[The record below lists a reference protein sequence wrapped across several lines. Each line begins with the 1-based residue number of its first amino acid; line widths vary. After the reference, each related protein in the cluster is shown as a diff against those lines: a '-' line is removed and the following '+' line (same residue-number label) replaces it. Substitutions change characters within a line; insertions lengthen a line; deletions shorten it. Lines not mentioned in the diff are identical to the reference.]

1 MSDARF
7 EDGAER
13 PLRLWATD
21 ADDLRVVA
29 ALLQDAVLPVS
40 EIRYDRPARRFAAL
54 VNRFRWEDRDRA
66 AKAGDFERVQS
77 LLVVRDVL
85 GVASQ
90 GFARS
95 DKEFVLSVLTIEFVE
110 GQDGAGDVILRLAG
124 DGDIRLSVECLDVT
138 VRDVTRPYLAPAR
151 KAPTHDLGE
160 S

>member
-1 MSDARF
+1 MADARF
-7 EDGAER
+7 EDGADR

-29 ALLQDAVLPVS
+29 ALLQDAVVPVS
-40 EIRYDRPARRFAAL
+40 ELRFDRGARRFAAL

-66 AKAGDFERVQS
+66 AQAGDFERVQS

-95 DKEFVLSVLTIEFVE
+95 DRDLVLSVLTIDFAP
-110 GQDGAGDVILRLAG
+110 GADGAGEVILRLAG

-138 VRDVTRPYLAPAR
+138 VRDVTRPYLAPSR
-151 KAPTHDLGE
+151 KAPHHDLEG
-160 S
+160 